1 MVVVVYVEVLVGTLT
16 DRARGLLDDAQ
27 VSLERDDVKAAVGQL
42 VAAVNVLLERL
53 GQVGSE
59 SLAPGDPG
67 HPMRAP
73 LGRSPGS
80 ES

>member
-1 MVVVVYVEVLVGTLT
+1 VSTLT
-16 DRARGLLDDAQ
+16 DRARGLLGDAEA
-27 VSLERDDVKAAVGQL
+27 SLERDDVKVALSQVIAA
-42 VAAVNVLLERL
+42 ANALLERL

-80 ES
+80 EE

>member
-1 MVVVVYVEVLVGTLT
+1 MSTLT
-16 DRARGLLDDAQ
+16 NRARGLLEDAEE
-27 VSLERDDVKAAVGQL
+27 SIARDDLKTAVGQL
-42 VAAVNVLLERL
+42 VAAVNALLERL